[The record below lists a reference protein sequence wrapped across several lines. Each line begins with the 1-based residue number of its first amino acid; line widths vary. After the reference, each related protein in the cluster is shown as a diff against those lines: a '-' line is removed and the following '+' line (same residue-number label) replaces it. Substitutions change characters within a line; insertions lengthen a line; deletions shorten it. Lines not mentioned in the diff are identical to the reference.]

1 MKERPILFNAPMV
14 RAILDGRKTVTRRI
28 VKPVKFYPDFGC
40 AVGQV
45 GGAWRYGSPAAL
57 GLRERGDHWSVV
69 LKGDVLQRMCTSEA
83 YGWGAG
89 AGCPYG
95 VPGDRL
101 MCYHCTHEHQS
112 HSQADPRFTE
122 RRLHGRVGRP
132 DLQQNEVRR
141 VRQESGGGLVSAQGS
156 RHEEGLRD
164 DLHVTRRQ
172 ESDESGSSLGLHGFS
187 RNATDADCGDAASGR
202 QRGEQCADKP
212 LLGDGGRELA
222 GQANSRDRIS
232 GREASRSEVHGCGAG
247 AHPLGDQQG
256 AMQPA
261 TCCACAGCGAIVHSG
276 HRVGGDRLYVRETWS
291 APHAY
296 DHLPPR
302 LIPKD
307 ARIHYAATEDR
318 GGLLWRPS
326 IHMPRWASRISLE
339 VTGVRVETLQ
349 DISEADAVAEGCK
362 PIRPELVQ
370 DGLIVRPGRS
380 AVEEFRL
387 VWEQIHG
394 GGSWEKNP
402 FVWVVTFRRIDHA

>member
-1 MKERPILFNAPMV
+1 MTDRPILFSAPMV
-14 RAILDGRKTVTRRI
+14 RAILDGTKTQTRR
-28 VKPVKFYPDFGC
+28 VATG
-40 AVGQV
+40 
-45 GGAWRYGSPAAL
+45 AAL
-57 GLRERGDHWSVV
+57 DWLSGPSGFNAEFVALPENGL
-69 LKGDVLQRMCTSEA
+69 
-83 YGWGAG
+83 
-89 AGCPYG
+89 CPYG
-95 VPGDRL
+95 QPGDRL

-132 DLQQNEVRR
+132 DLQPNEVRR

-156 RHEEGLRD
+156 RREEGLRD

-276 HRVGGDRLYVRETWS
+276 HRVGGDRLYVRETWA

-302 LIPKD
+302 LIPQD

-326 IHMPRWASRISLE
+326 IHMPRWASRITLE
-339 VTGVRVETLQ
+339 VTGVRVERLQ
-349 DISEADAVAEGCK
+349 DISEADAMAEGVHYSLLEK
-362 PIRPELVQ
+362 IQAGQ
-370 DGLIVRPGRS
+370 DRWARHAYKKL
-380 AVEEFRL
+380 
-387 VWEQIHG
+387 WETIN
-394 GGSWEKNP
+394 GSDSWDLNP
-402 FVWVVTFRRIDHA
+402 WVWVVEFKRATPC

>member
-14 RAILDGRKTVTRRI
+14 RALLAGTKTQTRRI
-28 VKPVKFYPDFGC
+28 GKTQCAEWTDLAVEYSLHAKKGKVAVATHLAYPN
-40 AVGQV
+40 
-45 GGAWRYGSPAAL
+45 GSARH
-57 GLRERGDHWSVV
+57 GICE
-69 LKGDVLQRMCTSEA
+69 
-83 YGWGAG
+83 
-89 AGCPYG
+89 CPYG
-95 VPGDRL
+95 IPGDRL

-132 DLQQNEVRR
+132 DLQPNEVRR

-307 ARIHYAATEDR
+307 ARINYAATEDR

-326 IHMPRWASRISLE
+326 IHMPRWASRISLGI
-339 VTGVRVETLQ
+339 TSVRVERLQ
-349 DISEADAVAEGCK
+349 DISEADAIAEG
-362 PIRPELVQ
+362 
-370 DGLIVRPGRS
+370 VRNSLHLPGGRF
-380 AVEEFRL
+380 ARENFAHL
-387 VWEQIHG
+387 WWTING
-394 GGSWEKNP
+394 DGSWESNP
-402 FVWVVTFRRIDHA
+402 WVWVIEFKRVEGGAL

>member
-1 MKERPILFNAPMV
+1 MKERPIIFSAPMV
-14 RAILDGRKTVTRRI
+14 RAILDGTKTQTRRA
-28 VKPVKFYPDFGC
+28 VKGWQLEWLEPPVSFVPEYV
-40 AVGQV
+40 A
-45 GGAWRYGSPAAL
+45 SPENNA
-57 GLRERGDHWSVV
+57 
-69 LKGDVLQRMCTSEA
+69 
-83 YGWGAG
+83 
-89 AGCPYG
+89 CPYG
-95 VPGDRL
+95 RPGDRL

-132 DLQQNEVRR
+132 DLQPNEVRR

-276 HRVGGDRLYVRETWS
+276 HRVGGDRLYVRETWA

-296 DHLPPR
+296 NHLPPR

-326 IHMPRWASRISLE
+326 INMPRWASRITLE
-339 VTGVRVETLQ
+339 VTGVVRVERLQ
-349 DISEADAVAEGCK
+349 DISEVDAISEGVRQMRDGSECWVGREG
-362 PIRPELVQ
+362 PRGLVTPWPTAREAFRDLWQ
-370 DGLIVRPGRS
+370 SINGPDSWTANPWVFVI
-380 AVEEFRL
+380 EFKR
-387 VWEQIHG
+387 I
-394 GGSWEKNP
+394 NP
-402 FVWVVTFRRIDHA
+402 